1 VILVGREEELHVLDD
16 LLGRVREG
24 LSGALVLSGEAGI
37 GKTVLL
43 NATANAAEDLL
54 VIRLQGV
61 ESEMELGFAALH
73 RLLIPFQSL
82 LVDLPEPQRDALGS
96 AFGMNS
102 LPPADRFMVGLAALT
117 VLGDAAKS
125 KGLLIIVD
133 DAQWLDHDSVAAL
146 VFVARRLFAESIALI
161 FGVRTSS
168 SEVQPSFQGI
178 EELPIKGL
186 EEAHAR
192 QLLASSF
199 ESNIQEEVAS
209 QIITATRGNP
219 LALLELKHEL
229 TDEQLMN
236 WNLLPDPLPTG
247 QLAWEGDQKTRTK
260 AQQLA
265 EASLALGAGASYY
278 VAYLALAHLELGEGR
293 YEAALD
299 AAQVVVNGG
308 APAWACQGLP
318 LVIEAAARSGTPTWE
333 PRH

>member
-1 VILVGREEELHVLDD
+1 MLVGREEELHVLDD

-24 LSGALVLSGEAGI
+24 LSGALVLSGEPGI

-43 NATANAAEDLL
+43 NATANAANDLL

-117 VLGDAAKS
+117 FLGDAARS

-168 SEVQPSFQGI
+168 SEVQPSFQGV

-199 ESNIQEEVAS
+199 ESTFRRKLRRRSLQQREE
-209 QIITATRGNP
+209 TR
-219 LALLELKHEL
+219 LL
-229 TDEQLMN
+229 
-236 WNLLPDPLPTG
+236 
-247 QLAWEGDQKTRTK
+247 
-260 AQQLA
+260 
-265 EASLALGAGASYY
+265 S
-278 VAYLALAHLELGEGR
+278 
-293 YEAALD
+293 
-299 AAQVVVNGG
+299 
-308 APAWACQGLP
+308 
-318 LVIEAAARSGTPTWE
+318 
-333 PRH
+333 